1 MGLFNIIAILIVISA
16 LFGYINFRFI
26 KLPAVIG
33 VMAVSLLVSIGLI
46 IVGQFGLNLAREGV
60 FLLQNIDFNKA
71 LMVWMLG
78 FLLFAGALQ
87 IEINTLLNQKW
98 NVLIFSTL
106 GVALS
111 TFFVGTMIYFALGW
125 IGLKMNYIY
134 CLLFGALISPTD
146 PIAVL
151 DLLKRAGAPKEVE
164 ASIAG
169 ESLFNDGMG
178 VLIFSIIYGIVTG
191 EHSASAGSV
200 SLLFAEEALGG
211 AILGLSLGAFVFWL
225 LKSVDNYRVEIM
237 LTLALVTGGYAL
249 ASSLETSGP
258 IAMVVAG
265 LVIGNQGKKYAMS
278 DKTRERLT
286 LFWELIDEILNSVLF
301 VLIGMELLAIT
312 FKTEFV
318 FAGIAAIPIALI
330 SRYASLALPVYI
342 LRLRGLPKGAL
353 KIMTWGG
360 VRGGIAVA
368 LALAIPPGHQRNIIL
383 TLTYIVVAFSIII
396 QSLTMNFVATSKV
409 LHAIHFEMIGGRFMG
424 HRKKDI
430 ENNGGNR

>member
-16 LFGYINFRFI
+16 LFGYVNFRFI
-26 KLPAVIG
+26 KLPPAIG
-33 VMAVSLLVSIGLI
+33 VMAVSLFVSFGLI
-46 IVGQFGLNLAREGV
+46 VAGQFGLGITQEGE
-60 FLLQNIDFNKA
+60 FLLRNIDFNKT

-87 IEINTLLNQKW
+87 IEINALLDQKW

-106 GVALS
+106 GVILS
-111 TFFVGTMIYFALGW
+111 TIFVGTLIYFALGW
-125 IGLKMNYIY
+125 IGLKVNYIY

-151 DLLKRAGAPKEVE
+151 DLLKRADATKEVA
-164 ASIAG
+164 ASIGG
-169 ESLFNDGMG
+169 ESLFNDGIG
-178 VLIFSIIYGIVTG
+178 VLIFSIIYGIVVG
-191 EHSASAGSV
+191 EYSASIGSV
-200 SLLFAEEALGG
+200 TLSFAEEALGG
-211 AILGLSLGAFVFWL
+211 GILGLALGAFVFWL

-249 ASSLETSGP
+249 ASALRTSGP

-265 LVIGNQGKKYAMS
+265 LLIGNQGRKYAMS

-301 VLIGMELLAIT
+301 VLIGMELLAVT
-312 FKTEFV
+312 FKSQYV
-318 FAGIAAIPIALI
+318 LAGIAAIPITLI

-342 LRLRGLPKGAL
+342 LRLRGLPGGAL

-360 VRGGIAVA
+360 LRGGIAVA
-368 LALAIPPGHQRNIIL
+368 LALTVPPGYERNIIL
-383 TLTYIVVAFSIII
+383 TLTYMIVAFSIIV
-396 QSLTMNFVATSKV
+396 QSLTMNFVATRRV
-409 LHAIHFEMIGGRFMG
+409 LDSIQFEMIRERFMG
-424 HRKKDI
+424 HREDHSSS
-430 ENNGGNR
+430 